1 MASKTLDRER
11 PRTMSRP
18 HSSRTAAGERSD
30 ADLLR
35 AIADEKDHAAFS
47 ALFERY
53 EGPCYNL
60 ALRITANREAA
71 AEAVQDALLRVWTS
85 AGSFDPS
92 GNARGWI
99 LQTLARCCLRNL
111 KQRAAERR
119 REEQTVNESSTGAPP
134 QERLALDETTRALH
148 RAIDA
153 LPEVERRLVA
163 LYYGCNLSQE
173 EIGREMALP
182 QRTVSGRLERVLA
195 GLRRSLEQGGY
206 AAAVPLLGS
215 GFGDVLATGHAA
227 PTALKAAVT
236 ASVLKGGAEQ
246 SVRLAA
252 AKGLGIP
259 QMLGIVALI
268 ASAAGGILFVTA
280 RSAQERPA
288 VAPTSSLEKKTPEL
302 AEAVAKNEPPA
313 PIHRSWTFENGEP
326 ADLKADSS
334 WWDFVP
340 AQGKRPAYMSA
351 GFEVWVRL
359 PDPAPKRPLVATF
372 HLRVEPGSQ
381 GPVEFGINWSKARTL
396 LARTNYTPT
405 ANKPTFH
412 SLTPVIRVYVW
423 DRYVVATEGQG
434 IVSLTEFDA
443 AYPSEGLHFSLGS
456 VGLEKLELDELAESE
471 IPAFV
476 RDVEGMKARYKMA
489 SHRKRELHLRPP
501 GREHATEPA
510 KEGAE

>member
-11 PRTMSRP
+11 TRTMSRS
-18 HSSRTAAGERSD
+18 HSAPTTAGERSD
-30 ADLLR
+30 AELLY
-35 AIADEKDHAAFS
+35 AIAEEKDHAAFS

-53 EGPCYNL
+53 ETPCYNL

-71 AEAVQDALLRVWTS
+71 LEAVQDALLRIWTS
-85 AGSFDPS
+85 AGTFDPA

-111 KQRAAERR
+111 KKRAAERR

-134 QERLALDETTRALH
+134 QERLAHDEITRALH
-148 RAIDA
+148 NAIDA
-153 LPEVERRLVA
+153 LPEFERRLVA
-163 LYYGCNLSQE
+163 LYYGCDLSQE
-173 EIGREMALP
+173 EIGREMAIP
-182 QRTVSGRLERVLA
+182 QRTVSGRLERVLT
-195 GLRRSLEQGGY
+195 GLRRTLEQGGY

-215 GFGDVLATGHAA
+215 GLDDVLATGHAA
-227 PTALKAAVT
+227 PAALKAAVT
-236 ASVLKGGAEQ
+236 ATVLKGGAEQ

-252 AKGLGIP
+252 AKGLSVP
-259 QMLGIVALI
+259 QTLGIVALI
-268 ASAAGGILFVTA
+268 AAAGSGILYVSVQ
-280 RSAQERPA
+280 SAQQRPA

-313 PIHRSWTFENGEP
+313 PLHRRWTFENGEP

-359 PDPAPKRPLVATF
+359 PDPAPKRPLVGTF
-372 HLRVEPGSQ
+372 HLCVEPGSK
-381 GPVEFGINWSKARTL
+381 GPVEFGINWSKGRSL
-396 LARTNYTPT
+396 LPRTNYSPT
-405 ANKPTFH
+405 VNKPTFH
-412 SLTPVIRVYVW
+412 SLTPVMRIYVW
-423 DRYVVATEGQG
+423 DHYVVATDGKG
-434 IVSLTEFDA
+434 IISLTEFDA

-456 VGLEKLELDELAESE
+456 VGLEKLELDEIAESE

-476 RDVEGMKARYKMA
+476 RDIEGMKARYKMT

-510 KEGAE
+510 MEGAE